1 MVDLPRGQT
10 AHNPTVVAAAE
21 AFVWSHGS
29 VAVVKQPTNMGNQF
43 LAWAWVP

>member
-21 AFVWSHGS
+21 AFVWPHGS
-29 VAVVKQPTNMGNQF
+29 VTVVKQLRNMGIRF
-43 LAWAWVP
+43 LAWARAP